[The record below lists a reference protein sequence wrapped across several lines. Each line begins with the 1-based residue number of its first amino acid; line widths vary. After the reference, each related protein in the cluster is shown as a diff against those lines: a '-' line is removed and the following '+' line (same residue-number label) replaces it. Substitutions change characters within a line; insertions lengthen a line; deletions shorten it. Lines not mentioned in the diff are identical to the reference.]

1 MAAPIV
7 TDGPYMGFDL
17 SELESELTRY
27 KDARRQAGANIA
39 SASYNGDSFTYGP
52 RRDWSLD
59 EWQGHLQT
67 AFVLLGDSRFKTAPT
82 NMGVIRLW

>member
-1 MAAPIV
+1 
-7 TDGPYMGFDL
+7 MGFDL

-27 KDARRQAGANIA
+27 KAARKTSGENMA

-59 EWQGHLQT
+59 EWQGHLSA
-67 AFVLLGDSRFKTAPT
+67 AFAMLGDTRFAAAST
-82 NMGVIRLW
+82 NMGAARLCSYRYA